1 LGYALSGFPSFLLF
15 LSLSRCASRPVGL
28 SPLRFAL
35 VEFCV
40 QKKNRNYFLLS
51 DIDTRS
57 LPMSAPASSTSAPA
71 SSASSASGGSA
82 AVLPSPT
89 ILLQATKLAMEQ
101 DRAILLDYY
110 EQTANGTAFLG
121 EDPETKERILVKS
134 KEEFTSLIKKLYK
147 VGDDFIILT
156 ENSIYIVS
164 GKIQK
169 RKVNLAALQEAYDA
183 L

>member
-1 LGYALSGFPSFLLF
+1 
-15 LSLSRCASRPVGL
+15 
-28 SPLRFAL
+28 
-35 VEFCV
+35 
-40 QKKNRNYFLLS
+40 
-51 DIDTRS
+51 
-57 LPMSAPASSTSAPA
+57 MSAPASSSSSSVTSAGAAPVTA
-71 SSASSASGGSA
+71 SA
-82 AVLPSPT
+82 AATVLPAPT
-89 ILLQATKLAMEQ
+89 LLLQAAKLAMEQ
-101 DRAILLDYY
+101 DRAILMDYY

-134 KEEFTSLIKKLYK
+134 KDEFTSLIKKLYK